1 MAPMPSRLRQDAAG
15 ATLSTMAVR
24 VRLTRVGSKK
34 NAMWRVVVAD
44 QRSPRDG
51 RFIEMIGHYNPHT
64 QPSQI
69 VIDRERLDHWIS
81 MGAEPSDTV
90 RKLMRAPNSQ
100 PNTPAAEAPAEEA
113 AAPAPEAAPPSEGTG
128 DAEAEAPEEAADSAP
143 SEGTADAEPTPSEG
157 EPTADAAAG
166 EADGAAEAKAG
177 EADAAA
183 EPDNDSG

>member
-1 MAPMPSRLRQDAAG
+1 M
-15 ATLSTMAVR
+15 
-24 VRLTRVGSKK
+24 GSKK

-81 MGAEPSDTV
+81 KGAEPSDTV

-100 PNTPAAEAPAEEA
+100 PNAPAATEPAAEEPAETASDAEAPAA
-113 AAPAPEAAPPSEGTG
+113 DAAPASEGAG
-128 DAEAEAPEEAADSAP
+128 DAEAEAAAPA
-143 SEGTADAEPTPSEG
+143 ADAEPADDTSAEEG
-157 EPTADAAAG
+157 TA
-166 EADGAAEAKAG
+166 ETE
-177 EADAAA
+177 AAA
-183 EPDNDSG
+183 EGTTDAGDADATPESDDKSG

>member
-1 MAPMPSRLRQDAAG
+1 
-15 ATLSTMAVR
+15 
-24 VRLTRVGSKK
+24 VGSKK

-100 PNTPAAEAPAEEA
+100 PNAPAQAEAPVA
-113 AAPAPEAAPPSEGTG
+113 EAAPPSEGAETPPSEGTGTPPLSEGTG
-128 DAEAEAPEEAADSAP
+128 DAEGAGPAEPAADTEAAASG
-143 SEGTADAEPTPSEG
+143 EGNPDADASPE
-157 EPTADAAAG
+157 AAADTSSEDTG
-166 EADGAAEAKAG
+166 EAAP
-177 EADAAA
+177 EADAK
-183 EPDNDSG
+183 SG